1 MIGAARTPIETSAAL
16 QLDANAVRP
25 LAAGL
30 AREIESA
37 QELLAAY
44 FDPAQAGAR
53 SLDTL
58 FVCLDGLGVMLA
70 PPGVAPLKAL
80 VDEIAG
86 VARALAQGEIADS
99 EAASLQMAG
108 ALLLLENN
116 VREIERPGVDWQ
128 RQIDS
133 SIAALRTLRAGGE
146 TLGGAPVEGIEIS
159 EAALTDIEF
168 KQLLGVVAGEIHVN
182 LKKVEDALEVFAGD
196 RLQTAALQD
205 VPKYLNQIQGALQIL
220 GQERAAELTGMANQ
234 YVQDILAHRLVVDN
248 AVLDAL
254 AVAVG
259 AIEAYV
265 EGLR

>member
-1 MIGAARTPIETSAAL
+1 M
-16 QLDANAVRP
+16 
-25 LAAGL
+25 
-30 AREIESA
+30 
-37 QELLAAY
+37 
-44 FDPAQAGAR
+44 
-53 SLDTL
+53 
-58 FVCLDGLGVMLA
+58 
-70 PPGVAPLKAL
+70 
-80 VDEIAG
+80 
-86 VARALAQGEIADS
+86 
-99 EAASLQMAG
+99 
-108 ALLLLENN
+108 
-116 VREIERPGVDWQ
+116 
-128 RQIDS
+128 
-133 SIAALRTLRAGGE
+133 
-146 TLGGAPVEGIEIS
+146 EGIEIS